1 MSDHSASR
9 SPLGPEEIEELAG
22 EYVLGT
28 LSAEQRREVERRLLD
43 DSKLQQAIWAWERR
57 LQPYTA
63 MVEPVAPSNR
73 LWPRI
78 LRTLD
83 DQETAQSSPA
93 GDRATHPGG
102 LLSRLWHDL
111 PLWRGLSFA
120 CILIAIGLAA
130 MLAFSPAQKPSSRY
144 LVVLMTPQHTQA
156 GWIVQASSPRQ
167 ISLTPVG
174 TFEVPPGKA
183 LEFWTKADD
192 WSGPVSLGLVE
203 PGETKQLSLDDLPP
217 LEDNQ
222 LFELTLE
229 DDTGSPL
236 DRPTG
241 PIQFIG
247 RAVEL

>member
-1 MSDHSASR
+1 MSDHSASPP
-9 SPLGPEEIEELAG
+9 PLGPEETDDLAG

-28 LSAEQRREVERRLLD
+28 LSAEQRLDVERRLPED
-43 DSKLQQAIWAWERR
+43 PKLQEAIWAWERR

-63 MVEPVAPSNR
+63 MVEPVTPSNR
-73 LWPRI
+73 LWQRI
-78 LRTLD
+78 TRTLD
-83 DQETAQSSPA
+83 DRETSRSSA
-93 GDRATHPGG
+93 EERATHPGG
-102 LLSRLWHDL
+102 LLNRLWHDL
-111 PLWRGLSFA
+111 TLWRGVSLAS
-120 CILIAIGLAA
+120 IIVAIGLAA
-130 MLAFSPAQKPSSRY
+130 TLALGPGQTPSSRY

-156 GWIVQASSPRQ
+156 GWIVQASSPRR
-167 ISLTPVG
+167 ISLKPIG
-174 TFEVPPGKA
+174 TFEIPPGKA

-203 PGETKQLSLDDLPP
+203 PGETRQLSLDDLPP

-229 DDTGSPL
+229 DDSGSPL

>member
-1 MSDHSASR
+1 MSDRSAS
-9 SPLGPEEIEELAG
+9 SPPPGPEETDDLAG

-28 LSAEQRREVERRLLD
+28 LSAEQRLDVERRLQED
-43 DSKLQQAIWAWERR
+43 TKLQEAIWAWERR

-63 MVEPVAPSNR
+63 MVEPIAPSSR
-73 LWPRI
+73 LWQRI
-78 LRTLD
+78 SRTLD
-83 DQETAQSSPA
+83 DRETSRSSA
-93 GDRATHPGG
+93 EERATRPGG
-102 LLSRLWHDL
+102 LLNRLWHDL
-111 PLWRGLSFA
+111 TLWRGVSLAS
-120 CILIAIGLAA
+120 IVVAIGLAA
-130 MLAFSPAQKPSSRY
+130 MLALGPGQTPSSRY

-156 GWIVQASSPRQ
+156 GWIVQASSPQR
-167 ISLTPVG
+167 ISLKPIG

-229 DDTGSPL
+229 DDSGSPL

>member
-9 SPLGPEEIEELAG
+9 SPLGPEETEDLAG

-28 LSAEQRREVERRLLD
+28 LNAEQRRDVERRLLED
-43 DSKLQQAIWAWERR
+43 PQLQQAIGDWERR

-83 DQETAQSSPA
+83 SQEAAQSAPA
-93 GDRATHPGG
+93 DDRAAHPAG

-111 PLWRGLSFA
+111 TLWRGLSFA
-120 CILIAIGLAA
+120 SILIATGLAA
-130 MLAFSPAQKPSSRY
+130 MLAFSPAQAPSSRY

-167 ISLTPVG
+167 ISLKPVG

>member
-1 MSDHSASR
+1 MSDHLDPSSATDPS
-9 SPLGPEEIEELAG
+9 EIDELAG

-28 LSAEQRREVERRLLD
+28 LGAEQRQALERRLSHD
-43 DSKLQQAIWAWERR
+43 DTLQAAVWAWESR

-63 MVEPVAPSNR
+63 LAEPVAPTTQLWQRIERSLDSQASPTPVRTPHEDSLWHR
-73 LWPRI
+73 LWCS
-78 LRTLD
+78 LT
-83 DQETAQSSPA
+83 
-93 GDRATHPGG
+93 
-102 LLSRLWHDL
+102 
-111 PLWRGLSFA
+111 LWRGVSFA
-120 CILIAIGLAA
+120 GVLAAIGLTAA
-130 MLAFSPAQKPSSRY
+130 LTLGPLQAPSARY

-156 GWIVQASSPRQ
+156 GWVIQASSTQ
-167 ISLTPVG
+167 ELSLIPVG

-192 WSGPVSLGLVE
+192 WSGPVSLGLVQA
-203 PGETKQLSLDDLPP
+203 GQTQQLSLKNLPP

-229 DDTGSPL
+229 DDSGSPI

>member
-1 MSDHSASR
+1 MTDHLEPL
-9 SPLGPEEIEELAG
+9 SPLGPDETDDLAG

-28 LSAEQRREVERRLLD
+28 LSAERRDAVEHRLAHDAALRTAVW
-43 DSKLQQAIWAWERR
+43 SWESR

-63 MVEPVAPSNR
+63 LAEPVEPTPHLWQRIERSLDHQDGPVSTLPADRSPSRNTLWER
-73 LWPRI
+73 LWDSV
-78 LRTLD
+78 TV
-83 DQETAQSSPA
+83 
-93 GDRATHPGG
+93 
-102 LLSRLWHDL
+102 
-111 PLWRGLSFA
+111 WRGVSFA
-120 CILIAIGLAA
+120 SVLAVAGLAA
-130 MLAFSPAQKPSSRY
+130 MLALAPSSAPSSRY

-156 GWIVQASSPRQ
+156 GWVVEASSSQ
-167 ISLTPVG
+167 QLSLIPVG

-192 WSGPVSLGLVE
+192 WSGPVSLGLVQ
-203 PGETKQLSLDDLPP
+203 PGESQQLSLKNLPP

-229 DDTGSPL
+229 DATGSPL

>member
-1 MSDHSASR
+1 MSDHSTSPP
-9 SPLGPEEIEELAG
+9 PLGPEETDDLAG

-28 LSAEQRREVERRLLD
+28 LSAEQRLDVERRLQENP
-43 DSKLQQAIWAWERR
+43 KLQEAIWAWERR

-63 MVEPVAPSNR
+63 MVEPITPSSR
-73 LWPRI
+73 LWQRI
-78 LRTLD
+78 TRTLD
-83 DQETAQSSPA
+83 DRETSRSSA
-93 GDRATHPGG
+93 EERATPPGG
-102 LLSRLWHDL
+102 LLNRLWHDL
-111 PLWRGLSFA
+111 TLWRGVSLAS
-120 CILIAIGLAA
+120 IVVAIGLAA
-130 MLAFSPAQKPSSRY
+130 MLALGPGQTPSSRY

-156 GWIVQASSPRQ
+156 GWIVQASSPQR
-167 ISLTPVG
+167 ISLKPIG

-229 DDTGSPL
+229 DDSGSPL